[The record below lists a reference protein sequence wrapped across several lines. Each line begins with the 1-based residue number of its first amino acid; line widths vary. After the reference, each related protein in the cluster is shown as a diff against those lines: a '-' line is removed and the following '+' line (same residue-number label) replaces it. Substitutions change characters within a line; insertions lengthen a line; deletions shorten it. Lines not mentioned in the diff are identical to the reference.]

1 MGGKKEVAE
10 TSGEGELD
18 RGTWSGKLDFFL
30 SCVGYAVGIGNVWRF
45 PYLCY
50 RNGGATFLIPYI
62 IMLIIAGLPLFFVEL
77 AIGQFS
83 SEGPITV
90 WKVSPIFSGIG
101 FGMCIVSGIVSI
113 YYNIIIMY
121 AVYYMFVS
129 FVHLDD
135 ILPWQSCN
143 NTFNTFECRDRPYPD
158 LPNMNESDRVI
169 ALRKEV
175 NVSCIDSKS
184 LLPSLTSAYNLTTN
198 LTDVMQLNSTM
209 LQDEIVKDCNYMFQS
224 ASEQFWKRYVLQLQD
239 SDGIEDIGGIS
250 LRNCLCLFFT
260 WILIFFCLIKGIK
273 STGKVVYFT
282 ATFPYIILVILL
294 IRGVTLPGHMKGIE
308 FYVIP
313 QPEKLLRAKVWGDAA
328 TQIFYSLGIGFG
340 GLLTMSS
347 YNKFKNNVFRDA
359 ILVSCINCGT
369 SIFAGFAIFS
379 LLGFMATETNQD
391 VDKVA
396 SQGPGLAFIA
406 YPEGI
411 ARLPVAPLWAFL
423 FFFMLLTLGMDSQF
437 AMMETLISG
446 ITDVFPHVLRKRK
459 LIFTFCCCMVGF
471 LLGIP
476 LTAKGGIY
484 VMTLMDWYSG
494 SYNLMFLALMEIVCL
509 MYVYGIKKFCEDVE
523 MMCGSRPNWYWLA
536 TWMVLCPVALVFIV
550 IISGVQYERASYEDR
565 EFPNWAESIGWIMA
579 MLPVVVF
586 VIVFIVQAIRYG
598 GVVKAS
604 RSTADWGPAL
614 PENRTIPRYQIGTY
628 DLEGEDNLGMVYTT
642 SPPPYPTANG
652 DKYIVAH
659 L

>member
-1 MGGKKEVAE
+1 MGNKKEE
-10 TSGEGELD
+10 DENE
-18 RGTWSGKLDFFL
+18 RGNWGGRLDFLL
-30 SCVGYAVGIGNVWRF
+30 SCIGYAVGLGNVWRF
-45 PYLCY
+45 PYLAY

-62 IMLIIAGLPLFFVEL
+62 IMLIIAGLPLFFIEL

-101 FGMCIVSGIVSI
+101 FGMCIVSGMVSI

-121 AVYYMFVS
+121 AIYYMFVS

-143 NTFNTFECRDRPYPD
+143 NTFNTESCRVEPYPD
-158 LPNMNESDRVI
+158 LKSMNESDKLL
-169 ALRKEV
+169 ALKDEV
-175 NVSCIDSKS
+175 VNTTCVASKY
-184 LLPSLTSAYNLTTN
+184 LMN
-198 LTDVMQLNSTM
+198 LTDIYNVSTPLTEMDLNSTM
-209 LQDEIVKDCNYMFQS
+209 LMDKVVKDCKFTYQTP
-224 ASEQFWKRYVLQLQD
+224 SEQYWSRYVLQIQD
-239 SDGIEDIGGIS
+239 SDGIENVGDVS
-250 LRNCLCLFFT
+250 LRNCLCLFFA

-282 ATFPYIILVILL
+282 ATFPYVILVILL
-294 IRGVTLPGHMKGIE
+294 IRGVTLPGHMAGIE

-313 QPEKLLRAKVWGDAA
+313 KPELLLNAKVWGDAA

-347 YNKFKNNVFRDA
+347 YNKFKNNVYRDA

-379 LLGFMATETNQD
+379 LLGFMATVTNQPIED
-391 VDKVA
+391 VA

-411 ARLPVAPLWAFL
+411 ARLPVAPIWAFL

-446 ITDVFPHVLRKRK
+446 ITDIFPHILRKRK
-459 LIFTFCCCMVGF
+459 LVFTLFCCMVGF

-476 LTAKGGIY
+476 MTTKGGIY
-484 VMTLMDWYSG
+484 VMTLMDWYTG

-509 MYVYGIKKFCEDVE
+509 MYVYGFRNFCEDISLMV
-523 MMCGSRPNWYWLA
+523 GYKPNIYWLA
-536 TWMVLCPVALVFIV
+536 TWLFLTPAALLFILV
-550 IISGVQYERASYEDR
+550 ISGVQYLPVTYEGYAY
-565 EFPNWAESIGWIMA
+565 PSWAEGIGWIMA
-579 MLPVVVF
+579 MLPVAVF
-586 VIVFIVQAIRYG
+586 LIVAIVQAVRYG
-598 GVVKAS
+598 GIREAARTTKE
-604 RSTADWGPAL
+604 WGPAL
-614 PENRTIPRYQIGTY
+614 PENRTIPRYNNFGTA
-628 DLEGEDNLGMVYTT
+628 DLEGQENLAMEYPTKV
-642 SPPPYPTANG
+642 PPPAYANGG
-652 DKYIVAH
+652 DKYVVEH